1 MSIAAHSVVVEFRM
15 LARPLL
21 MCCSPQAIRTQG
33 RSALVIAMMMN
44 GTIRAFQKSPNS
56 RRPVTRMITA
66 SVSAPEA
73 DLTSTSTVGLMSW
86 TPSLMKRN
94 DAPQI
99 SASATNAT
107 YGRSGFLV
115 SDTRRPI
122 VRRED
127 ERDGSV
133 VFDAHPHHGSKAS
146 GLSFYSALPKTL
158 HEQLIQLR
166 RPRGIARLEQAG
178 PAAPAHIR
186 EQGELRN
193 DERGPTDVDEAEV
206 HPSAFVGEH
215 AEVDDLVRK
224 PVHRV
229 VLVIRS
235 CTNQQHEPMADGC
248 TPQISGFLPAH
259 RAGGHA
265 LRDYPQER
273 LIDLGAEV
281 GFRLDERVDVAKT
294 VIAVLQELGRRLL
307 EQRLQ
312 VSV

>member
-21 MCCSPQAIRTQG
+21 MCCSPHAINTQG

-44 GTIRAFQKSPNS
+44 GTIRAFQKTPNS
-56 RRPVTRMITA
+56 GRPVTRMITA

-86 TPSLMKRN
+86 MPSLMKRN

-107 YGRSGFLV
+107 YGRTEVLV

-158 HEQLIQLR
+158 HEHLVQLR
-166 RPRGIARLEQAG
+166 RPRWIARLEQAG
-178 PAAPAHIR
+178 PAAPAHVR
-186 EQGELRN
+186 KQGELRN
-193 DERGPTDVDEAEV
+193 DQRGATDVDEAQV
-206 HPSAFVGEH
+206 HPSAFIGEH
-215 AEVDDLVRK
+215 AKVDDLVRE

-235 CTNQQHEPMADGC
+235 CTHQQHETVADGC
-248 TPQISGFLPAH
+248 TPLVTRVLFCVSFQVH
-259 RAGGHA
+259 
-265 LRDYPQER
+265 
-273 LIDLGAEV
+273 GA
-281 GFRLDERVDVAKT
+281 
-294 VIAVLQELGRRLL
+294 
-307 EQRLQ
+307 
-312 VSV
+312 